1 MRKIVEAEIMSE
13 GKTKLRITLS
23 SGDVIEGYSLGIMP
37 MLDEDGEELGES
49 GLAFDAYVPEAFFRL
64 RDQDIEKVEKAS

>member
-23 SGDVIEGYSLGIMP
+23 SGETIEGYSMGIMP
-37 MLDEDGEELGES
+37 AFDDEGEELDYDI
-49 GLAFDAYVPEAFFRL
+49 LAFDAYVPEAFFKL
-64 RDQDIEKVEKAS
+64 RDEDIQKVEKAS